1 MIPPH
6 VQAQID
12 AGFAMATAQL
22 ELIRVLRRRAL
33 KLHMREMLRE
43 LHKSPYLLP
52 GQWEQM
58 LETYRMCFRGRRFE
72 ETE

>member
-12 AGFAMATAQL
+12 AGFMMATVQL
-22 ELIRVLRRRAL
+22 ELIRVLQHRATQL
-33 KLHMREMLRE
+33 WMREILRE

-58 LETYRMCFRGRRFE
+58 LETFRMCFPGDRG
-72 ETE
+72 